1 MSRKDFFEE
10 YAFGDVYEG
19 TFFAEDF
26 PQAQKKNSLRE
37 SKSVEDAKF
46 NEATS
51 KVRFQNE
58 VEVNRDVTN
67 KINSVYALGGDLSSI
82 HQMMSPNFNGR
93 ILGI

>member
-1 MSRKDFFEE
+1 MSRKNFFEE

-26 PQAQKKNSLRE
+26 PQAQNKTSIRD
-37 SKSVEDAKF
+37 SKSVEDAKL

-58 VEVNRDVTN
+58 VEVSQQVNG
-67 KINSVYALGGDLSSI
+67 KLNSVYALGGDLSSI
-82 HQMMSPNFNGR
+82 HMMMSPNFNGR